1 MIISS
6 YFLYGINNDDKF
18 YFLHPL
24 FYVPKSLITGAKNYG
39 DVMSIVNWCNKED
52 MGFEGRI

>member
-1 MIISS
+1 
-6 YFLYGINNDDKF
+6 
-18 YFLHPL
+18 
-24 FYVPKSLITGAKNYG
+24 VPKSLITRAKNYG